1 MSNEIISNEPL
12 YDDIESLKAQLL
24 EQKQAIE
31 QMSQDIR
38 MILFLL
44 FPLEN

>member
-38 MILFLL
+38 MILSLL